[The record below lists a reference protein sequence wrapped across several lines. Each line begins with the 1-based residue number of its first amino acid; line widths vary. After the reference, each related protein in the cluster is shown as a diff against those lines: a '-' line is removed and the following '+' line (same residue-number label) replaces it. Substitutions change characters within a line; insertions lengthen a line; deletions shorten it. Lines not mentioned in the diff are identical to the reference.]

1 ILGLRL
7 TSLHNVY
14 FYVNLL
20 RRIREAI
27 KNGMF
32 LELKEEFKNR
42 IF

>member
-1 ILGLRL
+1 LGLRL

-20 RRIREAI
+20 DRIRKAI
-27 KNGMF
+27 REDRF
-32 LELKEEFKNR
+32 VELKKEFEGR